1 MFGIGWADSSLSISS
16 TTYKLRV
23 ESGAFSSGWGN
34 QSNAAAVHLFGG
46 NLVARP
52 VLRLYPKQCGIDKAG
67 ESVSRQTFPKLS
79 HFIDIFPRLP
89 HSEGMEM
96 KLKAIP
102 VLMLA
107 MLSSS
112 LVHAVDI
119 TGAGSTFAAPI
130 YAKWADAY
138 HKSGGGKINYQ
149 GIGSSGGIKQIQ
161 AKTVDFAGSDA
172 PLKDVELTKDGL
184 FQFPTVVGG
193 VVPAINVPGIKAGE
207 ITLSGPVLGDIY
219 LGKIKKWNDPAIVA
233 LNPKVKLPDLDIAVV
248 RRADGSGTSF
258 IWTNY
263 LSKVNPEWKSKVGEG
278 TTVAW
283 PTGSGGKG
291 NDGVAAFV
299 QRLPGT
305 IGYVEWA
312 YAKQNHMIYT
322 AMKNES
328 GAVVEPTTETFK
340 AAAAGAD
347 WKKSFYQILTNEPG
361 KDAWPVVGA
370 TFVLLH
376 TVQDKPEQA
385 KETLKFFEW
394 SFKNGTSA
402 ADSLDYISLPQSV
415 VSEIENQWKVRVK
428 DATGKSV
435 AP

>member
-1 MFGIGWADSSLSISS
+1 
-16 TTYKLRV
+16 
-23 ESGAFSSGWGN
+23 
-34 QSNAAAVHLFGG
+34 
-46 NLVARP
+46 
-52 VLRLYPKQCGIDKAG
+52 
-67 ESVSRQTFPKLS
+67 
-79 HFIDIFPRLP
+79 
-89 HSEGMEM
+89 M
-96 KLKAIP
+96 KLMQTAFAGLASALFAI
-102 VLMLA
+102 A
-107 MLSSS
+107 
-112 LVHAVDI
+112 AQATDI

-130 YAKWADAY
+130 YTKWADAY
-138 HKSGGGKINYQ
+138 QKSGGGKVNYQ
-149 GIGSSGGIKQIQ
+149 GIGSSGGIKQIN

-172 PLKDVELTKDGL
+172 PLKDDELAKDGL

-193 VVPAINVPGIKAGE
+193 VVPAINVPGVKAGE
-207 ITLSGPVLGDIY
+207 IVLSGEVLGDIY

-278 TTVAW
+278 TTVSW
-283 PTGSGGKG
+283 PTGTGGKG

-299 QRLPGT
+299 QRLPGA

-328 GAVVEPTTETFK
+328 GAVVQPDTPTFK

-376 TVQDKPEQA
+376 TTQDKPAQGT
-385 KETLKFFEW
+385 ETLKFFDW
-394 SFKNGTSA
+394 AFKNGTQA
-402 ADSLDYISLPQSV
+402 ADNLDYISLPESV
-415 VSEIENQWKVRVK
+415 VSEIRSQWKAKVK
-428 DATGKSV
+428 DASGKAV
-435 AP
+435 AE

>member
-1 MFGIGWADSSLSISS
+1 
-16 TTYKLRV
+16 
-23 ESGAFSSGWGN
+23 
-34 QSNAAAVHLFGG
+34 
-46 NLVARP
+46 
-52 VLRLYPKQCGIDKAG
+52 
-67 ESVSRQTFPKLS
+67 
-79 HFIDIFPRLP
+79 
-89 HSEGMEM
+89 
-96 KLKAIP
+96 
-102 VLMLA
+102 MLT

-172 PLKDVELTKDGL
+172 PLKDDELTKDGL

-207 ITLSGPVLGDIY
+207 LTLSGPVLGDIY

-263 LSKVNPEWKSKVGEG
+263 LSKVNLEWKSKVGEG

>member
-1 MFGIGWADSSLSISS
+1 MRLSLFAIVILALGTGIA
-16 TTYKLRV
+16 
-23 ESGAFSSGWGN
+23 
-34 QSNAAAVHLFGG
+34 QAA
-46 NLVARP
+46 
-52 VLRLYPKQCGIDKAG
+52 
-67 ESVSRQTFPKLS
+67 
-79 HFIDIFPRLP
+79 
-89 HSEGMEM
+89 
-96 KLKAIP
+96 
-102 VLMLA
+102 
-107 MLSSS
+107 
-112 LVHAVDI
+112 DI

-130 YAKWADAY
+130 YTKWADAY
-138 HKSGGGKINYQ
+138 QKSGGGKVNYQ

-161 AKTVDFAGSDA
+161 ARTVDFAGSDA
-172 PLKDVELTKDGL
+172 PLKDDQLAKDGL

-193 VVPAINVPGIKAGE
+193 VVPAINVPGIRAGE

-219 LGKIKKWNDPAIVA
+219 LGKIKKWNDPAIAA

-278 TTVAW
+278 TTVNW
-283 PTGSGGKG
+283 PTGTGGKG

-299 QRLPGT
+299 QRLPGA

-312 YAKQNHMIYT
+312 YAKQNHMVYA
-322 AMKNES
+322 AMKNEA
-328 GAVVEPTTETFK
+328 GAVVQPDTETFK

-376 TVQDKPEQA
+376 TAQDKPDQG
-385 KETLKFFEW
+385 KETLKFFDW
-394 SFKNGTSA
+394 AFKNGSSA
-402 ADSLDYISLPQSV
+402 ADSLDYISLPESV
-415 VSEIENQWKVRVK
+415 VSEIKSQWKEKVK
-428 DATGKSV
+428 DASGKPI

>member
-1 MFGIGWADSSLSISS
+1 
-16 TTYKLRV
+16 
-23 ESGAFSSGWGN
+23 
-34 QSNAAAVHLFGG
+34 
-46 NLVARP
+46 
-52 VLRLYPKQCGIDKAG
+52 
-67 ESVSRQTFPKLS
+67 
-79 HFIDIFPRLP
+79 
-89 HSEGMEM
+89 M
-96 KLKAIP
+96 KLMQTALAGVAGALFAI
-102 VLMLA
+102 A
-107 MLSSS
+107 
-112 LVHAVDI
+112 AEAADI
-119 TGAGSTFAAPI
+119 AGAGSTFAAPI
-130 YAKWADAY
+130 YTKWADAY
-138 HKSGGGKINYQ
+138 QKSGGGKVNYQ

-172 PLKDVELTKDGL
+172 PLKDDQLAKDGL

-207 ITLSGPVLGDIY
+207 ITLSGSVLGDIY

-258 IWTNY
+258 IWTDY

-283 PTGSGGKG
+283 PTGTGGKG

-299 QRLPGT
+299 QRLPGA

-312 YAKQNHMIYT
+312 YAKQNHMVYT

-328 GAVVEPTTETFK
+328 GAVVQPTTDTFK

-376 TVQDKPEQA
+376 TAQDKPEQG
-385 KETLKFFEW
+385 KETLKFFQW
-394 SFKNGTSA
+394 AFKNGTPA

-415 VSEIENQWKVRVK
+415 VTEIESQWKEKVK
-428 DATGKSV
+428 DTSGKPI
-435 AP
+435 AE

>member
-1 MFGIGWADSSLSISS
+1 MKVSLFAIVILALGTGIA
-16 TTYKLRV
+16 
-23 ESGAFSSGWGN
+23 
-34 QSNAAAVHLFGG
+34 QAA
-46 NLVARP
+46 
-52 VLRLYPKQCGIDKAG
+52 
-67 ESVSRQTFPKLS
+67 
-79 HFIDIFPRLP
+79 
-89 HSEGMEM
+89 
-96 KLKAIP
+96 
-102 VLMLA
+102 
-107 MLSSS
+107 
-112 LVHAVDI
+112 DI

-130 YAKWADAY
+130 YTKWADAY
-138 HKSGGGKINYQ
+138 QKSGGGKVNYQ

-172 PLKDVELTKDGL
+172 PLKDDQLAKDGL

-193 VVPAINVPGIKAGE
+193 VVPAINVPGVKAGE

-278 TTVAW
+278 TTVNW
-283 PTGSGGKG
+283 PTGTGGKG

-299 QRLPGT
+299 QRLPGA

-312 YAKQNHMIYT
+312 YAKQNHMVY
-322 AMKNES
+322 ASMKNEA
-328 GAVVEPTTETFK
+328 GAVVQPSTETFK

-376 TVQDKPEQA
+376 TAQEKPDQG
-385 KETLKFFEW
+385 KETLKFFDW
-394 SFKNGTSA
+394 AFKNGSSA
-402 ADSLDYISLPQSV
+402 ADSLDYISLPESV
-415 VSEIENQWKVRVK
+415 VSEIKSQWKEKVK
-428 DATGKSV
+428 DASGKPI